1 LSTNPHSKTTIAYYD
16 RNASEFCERTLAVD
30 MSEFYEPFLGEVPAG
45 GTILDAGCGSGR
57 DSRAF
62 LQKGYEVVSID
73 ASPAMVDATTR
84 LTGRRAKLLNFDA
97 IDFREEFDGIWACA
111 SLLHVV
117 RENLGSVLDR
127 LAAALKPG
135 GVLYLSFKYGE
146 AERVEDG
153 RYFNDVNESL
163 FESTLAQHS
172 QLEIRKIWTTEENSI
187 GRRQRWIN
195 GIARRRLND

>member
-1 LSTNPHSKTTIAYYD
+1 MNPHSETTIAYYD
-16 RNASEFCERTLAVD
+16 RNAAQFCARTLAVD
-30 MSEFYEPFLGEVPAG
+30 MGEFYEPFLSGIPAG
-45 GTILDAGCGSGR
+45 GRILDAGCGSGR

-73 ASPAMVDATTR
+73 ASPAMVDATTQ
-84 LTGRRAKLLNFDA
+84 LTGQQAKLLNFEA

-111 SLLHVV
+111 SLLHIA

-146 AERVEDG
+146 GERVEDG
-153 RYFNDVNESL
+153 RYFNDLNESL
-163 FESTLAQHS
+163 FESTLALHS
-172 QLEIRKIWTTEENSI
+172 QLEIRKIWTTEETRI